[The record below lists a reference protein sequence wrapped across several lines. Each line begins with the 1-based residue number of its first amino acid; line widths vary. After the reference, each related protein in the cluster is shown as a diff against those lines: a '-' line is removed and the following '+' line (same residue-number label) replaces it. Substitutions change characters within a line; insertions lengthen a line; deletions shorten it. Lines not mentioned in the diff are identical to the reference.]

1 MQIGRI
7 DLTKLRG
14 LTDKTVGLAK
24 EILGAFVGNERL
36 QDEGQAQQER
46 ATAELKSLRAE
57 VRAQKEDAKAEAAE
71 QRERAA
77 QRAKASAS

>member
-14 LTDKTVGLAK
+14 IGDKAAGLVK
-24 EILGAFVGNERL
+24 ELIGALVGNERL
-36 QDEGQAQQER
+36 EDEGQAQQER
-46 ATAELKSLRAE
+46 AAAEIKALRAE
-57 VRAQKEDAKAEAAE
+57 VRAQKQDAKAEAAE

-77 QRAKASAS
+77 QRAKAS

>member
-14 LTDKTVGLAK
+14 LTDKAMGLVK
-24 EILGAFVGNERL
+24 EFLGAFVGNDRL
-36 QDEGQAQQER
+36 EEEGQSQQER
-46 ATAELKSLRAE
+46 AAAELKALRAE
-57 VRAQKEDAKAEAAE
+57 LRAQREDAKAEAAE

-77 QRAKASAS
+77 QRAKAS